1 MDRSGVHLVEVWQ
14 NRLEAIALL
23 HTTVIHRKQKQLERL
38 KAYLLLLNQTG
49 ILQNRNQGVERE
61 IAFQNNPP
69 KVVLKVEPEDP
80 KFPEEFR
87 EVRVEYRALNKQIL
101 EAHKQG
107 HDVSKIADIEV
118 GQHVRFKHC
127 SKKK

>member
-1 MDRSGVHLVEVWQ
+1 MLFLNKTGV
-14 NRLEAIALL
+14 
-23 HTTVIHRKQKQLERL
+23 
-38 KAYLLLLNQTG
+38 
-49 ILQNRNQGVERE
+49 LQNRNPGLERE
-61 IAFQNNPP
+61 ITFQNNPP

-87 EVRVEYRALNKQIL
+87 EVRVEYRPLNKQIL

-107 HDVSKIADIEV
+107 YDVSVIADIEV
-118 GQHVRFKHC
+118 GKHVRFKHF